1 VWLSKLKHD
10 PIPNLLE
17 SNDEAIVYF
26 VKRDLLEEVG
36 PPINTIW
43 SLIEPK
49 RILRKQQPNGSWK
62 SPSGKKQKHPA
73 VNHDLTETWKQIR
86 FLIEKYEIN
95 NSHSSLATACDYIF
109 KCQTE
114 EGDIRGMLGNQYA
127 AYYTGALIS
136 LLIKACYEDDP
147 RVEKGIQWLISVR
160 QNDGGWLANSLMA
173 LDLPW
178 KETIRLTS
186 QIVQPIPYQ
195 NFDKPSSHNWT
206 GMVIRAFAAHSIHR
220 HSFEAKQAGKL
231 LKKKFFQE
239 DSHYSSYKDAGYWVK
254 FQYPFW
260 WNSLIA
266 SLDSISLI
274 GFTKEDPDVTKAL
287 NWIIENQQKDGLW
300 KLSYSPKHIVKDSP
314 KTTEMKLWISLTICR
329 ILKRLYF

>member
-1 VWLSKLKHD
+1 MWLSKLKHD
-10 PIPNLLE
+10 PILNLLK
-17 SNDEAIVYF
+17 SNNNPIIYF
-26 VKRDLLEEVG
+26 VKRDLLEEVV

-62 SPSGKKQKHPA
+62 SPSRKGQKNPA
-73 VNHDLTETWKQIR
+73 VNYELTESWKQIR
-86 FLIEKYEIN
+86 FLIEKYGMN
-95 NSHSSLATACDYIF
+95 NSQSSIARACEYIF

-127 AYYTGALIS
+127 AYYTGALLS
-136 LLIKACYEDDP
+136 LLIKAGYEDDP

-173 LDLPW
+173 LDIPW

-186 QIVQPIPYQ
+186 QIVHPTPYQ

-220 HSFEAKQAGKL
+220 HSSEAKLAAKL

-260 WNSLIA
+260 WNNLIA
-266 SLDSISLI
+266 
-274 GFTKEDPDVTKAL
+274 A
-287 NWIIENQQKDGLW
+287 
-300 KLSYSPKHIVKDSP
+300 
-314 KTTEMKLWISLTICR
+314 
-329 ILKRLYF
+329 